1 MINFDDS
8 FGRQN
13 IANGKIRVLHLKIV
27 TRYGF
32 RADMALVWTQ

>member
-8 FGRQN
+8 FGWKSL
-13 IANGKIRVLHLKIV
+13 ANDKILVYHLKII

-32 RADMALVWTQ
+32 RADMALVWPQ